1 MSATTLDKVIT
12 ASDVRHRWSQIIDE
26 INRAEGPYLVTK
38 RGEPRLVIISI
49 EDYEELIDAKLAA
62 SPVLQKRIAEA
73 RANYEAGEGGSYEVL
88 RQELLKEGHL
98 RTKGLAI

>member
-12 ASDVRHRWSQIIDE
+12 ASDVRHRWSQIVDE
-26 INRAEGPYLVTK
+26 ISQAEGPYLVTK

-62 SPVLQKRIAEA
+62 SAVLQKRIAEA
-73 RANYEAGEGGSYEVL
+73 RANYETGEGGSYEVL
-88 RQELLKEGHL
+88 RRELLKETGEV
-98 RTKGLAI
+98 GAA